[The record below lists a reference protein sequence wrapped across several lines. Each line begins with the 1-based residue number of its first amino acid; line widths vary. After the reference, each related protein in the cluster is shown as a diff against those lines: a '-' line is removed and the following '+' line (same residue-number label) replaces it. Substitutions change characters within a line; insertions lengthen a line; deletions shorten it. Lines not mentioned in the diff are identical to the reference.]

1 MKITSMDLQ
10 NCSTYSFQLLQ
21 RLTERAQ
28 YLQKQAERVEE
39 LNQCLIHNIHEGI
52 ITDTDEVNAAIA
64 WLNQTTLTPDEIM
77 EKILQKD

>member
-10 NCSTYSFQLLQ
+10 DCSTYPFQLLQ